1 MLKDREAKLLS
12 SLADNPDYKEATRE
26 QIDIIEVNS
35 IETEKAASDVH
46 NFKKEFDEF
55 ISFAFNF
62 IANKDKEWWNLS
74 KQTLVVYKL
83 TVFLSRIQV
92 TQDKEFITRL

>member
-1 MLKDREAKLLS
+1 MLS

-35 IETEKAASDVH
+35 IETEKAVSDVH

-55 ISFAFNF
+55 ISFTFNF
-62 IANKDKEWWNLS
+62 IANNDKDWCNLG

-83 TVFLSRIQV
+83 TVFLSRIQG
-92 TQDKEFITRL
+92 TQDKKFIIRL